1 MDSFY
6 YLDALIWTLNLA
18 CATSQAVFNIY
29 GVGLSIID
37 LVHGYRACVFAGSTT
52 VALACVYFDLNH
64 FRSHLHF
71 EDLITINIAE

>member
-18 CATSQAVFNIY
+18 CATSQAVFSIY

-37 LVHGYRACVFAGSTT
+37 LENGNRACVFAGSTT

-64 FRSHLHF
+64 FGVISIF
-71 EDLITINIAE
+71 EDLITINIVG